1 MKKLLFILTL
11 LFSFPVIAETLYVT
25 DNLDIMVRSGKSS
38 THRIIGTLKS
48 GKPVTILS
56 KDAASGYSNVKY
68 GNNRQGWVL
77 TRLLS
82 RSKAAKTRL
91 ASAEFALGKLQA
103 SHKITLAELQTLK
116 GLKSDLNSQ
125 AADLQKQNSTAT
137 RELEKLKKTSA
148 NAVQTLQERD
158 QLQQRVVTIERELG
172 ALKRENNVLKNN
184 SAQDWFLV
192 GAGVLFLGLLLG
204 FLLPK
209 ISWRKKSSW
218 SSSF

>member
-1 MKKLLFILTL
+1 MKKLLLIFILF
-11 LFSFPVIAETLYVT
+11 FSFPVIAETLYVT
-25 DNLDIMVRSGKSS
+25 DNLDIMVRSGKSA

-56 KDAASGYSNVKY
+56 KDNASGYSNVQY

-82 RSKAAKTRL
+82 RQKAAKTRL
-91 ASAEFALGKLQA
+91 ANAESALSSLQET
-103 SHKITLAELQTLK
+103 HKKTLSELETLQ
-116 GLKSDLNSQ
+116 GLKSELNSQ
-125 AADLQKQNSTAT
+125 TETLEKQSNTAI
-137 RELEKLKKTSA
+137 RELEKLKRTSA

-158 QLQQRVVTIERELG
+158 QLQQRVVAIERELET
-172 ALKRENNVLKNN
+172 LKRENDVLKNS

-192 GAGVLFLGLLLG
+192 GAGVLLLGLLLG

-209 ISWRKKSSW
+209 ISWRKKTSW